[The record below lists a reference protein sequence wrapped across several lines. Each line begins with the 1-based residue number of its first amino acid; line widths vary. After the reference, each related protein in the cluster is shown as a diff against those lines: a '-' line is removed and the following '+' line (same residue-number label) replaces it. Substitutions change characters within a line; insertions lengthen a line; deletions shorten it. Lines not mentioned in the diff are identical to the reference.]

1 MKSERNFSRWRN
13 RSQSGKPLWLALCLL
28 PIVANAMPSNPEA
41 AARAKYT
48 CPDVKSDADRK
59 REAASLSTHTNDK
72 NALACAADM
81 RFALTTAAP
90 TDLPLRLQALDS
102 LASYID
108 LVLSL
113 KHFDLVRANWEEQQV
128 RLEHAA
134 EMANALV
141 PATRKSWPNDPAAII
156 LTARIEIALAG
167 PDDVKVTVKNVAELK
182 RAVALDP
189 TALHGEGLVLLGREY
204 MDLPPLF
211 GGSTEQ
217 AVAYLEQ
224 ARKIAP
230 DNPRT
235 LRYLAEAYDELGKRD
250 AAEASLRALAA
261 VTPNNSDLQMYA
273 DEWRMGEGLASRMGN
288 SGLADRFAGLRAGFM
303 KDHPDLLLRK
313 VAQIFGHGGDDPMTG
328 SSQYVGEHTNAH

>member
-1 MKSERNFSRWRN
+1 MKSVRDLTIWRN
-13 RSQSGKPLWLALCLL
+13 RSWGAPPLWLALCLL
-28 PIVANAMPSNPEA
+28 PALVHAMPSNPEA

-59 REAASLSTHTNDK
+59 READALSTRTSDK
-72 NALACAADM
+72 NALACAADL
-81 RFALTTAAP
+81 RFALTTASP
-90 TDLPLRLQALDS
+90 TNLALRLEALDS
-102 LASYID
+102 LARYID

-113 KHFDLVRANWEEQQV
+113 KHFDLVRANWDEQRV
-128 RLEHAA
+128 RLEHA
-134 EMANALV
+134 EELANTLV

-156 LTARIEIALAG
+156 LTARIESALAG
-167 PDDVKVTVKNVAELK
+167 PDDVKVTVKDVAELK

-189 TALHGEGLVLLGREY
+189 TARHGEGLMLLGRAY

-261 VTPNNSDLQMYA
+261 VTPSNTDLQMYA
-273 DEWRMGEGLASRMGN
+273 DEWRMGEGLAARMGN
-288 SGLADRFAGLRAGFM
+288 SGLADKFAGLRAGLM

-313 VAQIFGHGGDDPMTG
+313 VAQVFGHGGDDPMTG
-328 SSQYVGEHTNAH
+328 SSQYTGERTNAH